1 MHQPLKIIKVQK
13 DETSGDY
20 FLMLEDFKDI
30 VDTSQVVYYELEP
43 LSVIKGKNT
52 EGLSVKFYDKDKNL
66 LKLKD

>member
-1 MHQPLKIIKVQK
+1 MKIIKVQK
-13 DETSGDY
+13 DETSGDA

-30 VDTSQVVYYELEP
+30 VDTSKVVYYELET